1 MNLSFHN
8 LMANWSCICLLKSL
22 QMVLWALYYTVFSV
36 MWLNSWHMT
45 CQHVAFIHPVPA
57 ATIDLRH
64 VSVFFFSLLP
74 LLYCFFCCSFLM
86 QNLLS
91 FSRRK
96 YHGILFCISLYI
108 LLYKA
113 LFLRFL
119 FTSAFLFN
127 LFPAL
132 FFLLLFLTFF
142 FHLRDH
148 VRAEQIIVVWPVLLL
163 LWQEN
168 IGDEPWNSPQKGCS

>member
-1 MNLSFHN
+1 MPTRSFHPP
-8 LMANWSCICLLKSL
+8 CTCC
-22 QMVLWALYYTVFSV
+22 YHGSV
-36 MWLNSWHMT
+36 
-45 CQHVAFIHPVPA
+45 AY
-57 ATIDLRH
+57 
-64 VSVFFFSLLP
+64 VSVFFFSFLS

-86 QNLLS
+86 QNLFS

-96 YHGILFCISLYI
+96 HHGILFCISLYI

-113 LFLRFL
+113 LFLFFFSSFFSL
-119 FTSAFLFN
+119 HFFKN

-132 FFLLLFLTFF
+132 FLLLLFLSFS

-148 VRAEQIIVVWPVLLL
+148 VRTEQIIVVWPMLLL

-168 IGDEPWNSPQKGCS
+168 IGEEPWNSPQKGCS